1 MNIYLVDGYNV
12 IHKCPQLR
20 PLTRTDFEASRDV
33 LVDRVARYCSLTGE
47 HAKII
52 FDGRGRRQEPSLPE
66 CGTANVEI
74 IFSPGH
80 QTADTLIE
88 RIVYSAKNRRDYV
101 VVSGDRGIRDLVGG
115 LGGLTMIPGSFLTE
129 IQQALD
135 RSSTALRNQTHQHR
149 SSRLEDRLSGESL
162 ERLRKAKGEL
172 EP

>member
-1 MNIYLVDGYNV
+1 MSIYLIDGYNV
-12 IHKCPQLR
+12 IHKCPQLQ
-20 PLTRTDFEASRDV
+20 PLTRTDFEASRDT
-33 LVDRVARYCSLTGE
+33 LIDRVARFCSLTGE
-47 HAKII
+47 SAKII

-88 RIVYSAKNRRDYV
+88 RIVYGANNRRDYI

-129 IQQALD
+129 VQQVLD

-149 SSRLEDRLSGESL
+149 SSHLQDRLSGDSL
-162 ERLRKAKGEL
+162 ERLKQVKDRLGE
-172 EP
+172 